1 MDFIGSFFN
10 FDMSVE
16 LPSNSNLSTTTLISR
31 LNSHVEM
38 TSVNATISEPCPDD
52 SDKSQSAL

>member
-1 MDFIGSFFN
+1 MVDFIVSFFN

-16 LPSNSNLSTTTLISR
+16 PPKNKNSSTTTLLSR

-38 TSVNATISEPCPDD
+38 TSANATISEPDE